1 MDQTSFLLRLRT
13 MNDSMLLKT
22 SLVVSIIIA
31 CLAVL
36 AALQAAA
43 AQPSV
48 QTLYACV
55 INNKTFV
62 VGADNPKTG
71 LFYTTDD
78 GKDWNHMGWTN
89 GRPFGIGLDT
99 SAHPP
104 TIYLAEG
111 NGVHKSID
119 GGKTWAI
126 KTGWEIT
133 EVQKITIDPKDHS
146 ILYIAT
152 PYGVWK
158 STDGGGT
165 WARKTKGLKEVR
177 DTFITSIVI
186 DRSNTNRLL
195 LSSENGVFESIDAGE
210 SWHAS
215 GLQGKAVRR
224 LVDGPESSAHLLVG
238 TEDDGVFVSDNGGR
252 TWQER
257 NNGLIH
263 KTVYAIAIDPNNP
276 DVFYAGGFKSGVF
289 RSSDGGKTWKNSK
302 TGLTNLD
309 IHSIAVSPSDSKT
322 VYAGTIGGG
331 VFKSTDAGETWTYIG
346 LESCLVWDLK
356 VY

>member
-1 MDQTSFLLRLRT
+1 MNNPKLLRTSFIA
-13 MNDSMLLKT
+13 SML
-22 SLVVSIIIA
+22 IA
-31 CLAVL
+31 LLSVPT
-36 AALQAAA
+36 ALQIAA
-43 AQPSV
+43 AQPGG

-55 INNKTFV
+55 INNKTFI
-62 VGADNPKTG
+62 VGANNPETG
-71 LFYTTDD
+71 LFYTSDD

-89 GRPFGIGLDT
+89 GRPFGIALDT
-99 SAHPP
+99 STHPL

-119 GGKTWAI
+119 GGMTWAI

-133 EVQKITIDPKDHS
+133 EVQKITIDPKDHR
-146 ILYIAT
+146 ILYIST

-165 WARKTKGLKEVR
+165 WVRKTKGLKEVR

-195 LSSENGVFESIDAGE
+195 LSSENGVFESMDAGE

-224 LVDGPESSAHLLVG
+224 LVDDPKSSSHLLVG
-238 TEDDGVFVSDNGGR
+238 TEEDGVFVSDDGGR

-257 NNGLIH
+257 NNGLTD
-263 KTVYAIAIDPNNP
+263 KTIYAVEIDPNNS
-276 DVFYAGGFKSGVF
+276 DVFYAGGFKSGILK
-289 RSSDGGKTWKNSK
+289 SSDRGTTWRNST

-309 IHSIAVSPSDSKT
+309 IHSIAISPIDSKA
-322 VYAGTIGGG
+322 VYVGTIGGG
-331 VFKSTDAGETWTYIG
+331 VFKSTDAGETWTHIG
-346 LESCLVWDLK
+346 LESCLVWDMEL
-356 VY
+356 Y